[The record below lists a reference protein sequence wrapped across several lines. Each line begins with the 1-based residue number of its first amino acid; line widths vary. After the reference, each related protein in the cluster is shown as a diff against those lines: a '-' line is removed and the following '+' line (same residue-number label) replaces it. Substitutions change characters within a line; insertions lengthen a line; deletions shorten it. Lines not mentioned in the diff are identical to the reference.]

1 MISCGSLRF
10 FVLTGQSECLF
21 ICVKCNI
28 IDLGALRVFL
38 DDTDAS
44 GSFGGGGYSY
54 YGVGPEGALVAVR
67 PDGYVGAIAPLDHV
81 GGLDAYFAS
90 FMKIPA

>member
-1 MISCGSLRF
+1 
-10 FVLTGQSECLF
+10 
-21 ICVKCNI
+21 VKCNI
-28 IDLGALRVFL
+28 IDRGALRVFI

-54 YGVGPEGALVAVR
+54 YGVGPEGALVVVR
-67 PDGYVGAIAPLDHV
+67 PDGYVGAIAPLDHA

-90 FMKIPA
+90 FMKIPAKV